1 MAFWNAIRTVSLITQ
16 VLNINA
22 LTLTFFFFFNKLI
35 PLFHLKIFV
44 FTRNYDRWAGRKTR
58 FCSEYISFLKLCLPS
73 RLSKLSK
80 LVFPYKCR
88 AQSVIF
94 FISFGV
100 YIYMYVFLFF
110 FVFVAYVIRIV
121 RSASSCFCFVY
132 M

>member
-22 LTLTFFFFFNKLI
+22 LTLPFFFFNKLI

-44 FTRNYDRWAGRKTR
+44 FTRNYDRWTARKTR

-73 RLSKLSK
+73 RLSKRSK

-110 FVFVAYVIRIV
+110 L
-121 RSASSCFCFVY
+121 SGKKCPTDL
-132 M
+132 

>member
-22 LTLTFFFFFNKLI
+22 LTLTFFFFNKLI

-44 FTRNYDRWAGRKTR
+44 FTRNYDRWTARKTR

-73 RLSKLSK
+73 RLSKRSK

-110 FVFVAYVIRIV
+110 GRGKSVLQIYN
-121 RSASSCFCFVY
+121 
-132 M
+132 